1 MILTD
6 DKQDQEQQQFT
17 DLPPPAY
24 ADAVQ
29 SSSGST
35 QASSRPWGTESK
47 RQPPQEGASPNAI
60 ASSSSHS
67 VPSNSAGAGGLAA
80 WFSFGAL
87 SRTDK
92 EVKAT
97 VLGLVRDVV
106 KQTPG
111 PAGIAIFQSCA
122 EACRTRNI
130 RFDVLLQE
138 KSIEGHTPLYWAILK
153 RSRTEELGLLDL
165 LLSFPLTEETRSD
178 AANACML
185 QSDNELFQKLQHSPG
200 WKQTARTGTEEMLLG
215 SSPEDS
221 VLVKNLE
228 GDNGAF
234 QAEFYVPEFQQRMR
248 VSRNVQIEF
257 IARERLW
264 VVTFSRDYL
273 TGNRRR
279 GKRVKWTEPSAA
291 GYVGITILDESN
303 STPFAGR
310 IVIENVKNPN
320 KSPLTIP
327 LKAREPLRP
336 ARWSGD
342 TVGVCSVDLAS
353 TSDGASLQHTGS
365 SYIDSENGLRFKLEA
380 KLTSDDPD
388 CVIM

>member
-6 DKQDQEQQQFT
+6 DKHEEGQPGDYVDQ
-17 DLPPPAY
+17 PPAY

-29 SSSGST
+29 TPGS
-35 QASSRPWGTESK
+35 QVSSRPWGTETKSLQ
-47 RQPPQEGASPNAI
+47 RSEEPPNAI
-60 ASSSSHS
+60 ASSSR
-67 VPSNSAGAGGLAA
+67 PAAPTAANSGGLAA

-92 EVKAT
+92 EVKTT

-130 RFDVLLQE
+130 KFDLLLQE
-138 KSIEGHTPLYWAILK
+138 KSIEEHTPLYWAIIK
-153 RSRTEELGLLDL
+153 RRTTDELGLLDL
-165 LLSFPLTEETRSD
+165 LLSFPLTEETRRD
-178 AANACML
+178 AALACML
-185 QSDNELFQKLQHSPG
+185 QSDNELFQRLQQSPG
-200 WKQTARTGTEEMLLG
+200 WKQTARTGAEEMLLG
-215 SSPEDS
+215 SSPEDA
-221 VLVKNLE
+221 VTVKDVE

-248 VSRNVQIEF
+248 VSRAVQIEF

-264 VVTFSRDYL
+264 VVTFSRDQL
-273 TGNRRR
+273 SGNRRR
-279 GKRVKWTEPSAA
+279 GKRVKWMEASPA
-291 GYVGITILDESN
+291 GYVGITILDESH
-303 STPFAGR
+303 STPFTGR
-310 IVIENVKNPN
+310 IVIDNMKNP
-320 KSPLTIP
+320 KKPPLIIA
-327 LKAREPLRP
+327 LKARDPLRP

-342 TVGVCSVDLAS
+342 TVGVCSVDLA
-353 TSDGASLQHTGS
+353 TTPDGASLQHTGS
-365 SYIDSENGLRFKLEA
+365 SYIDEQNGLRFKLEA
-380 KLTSDDPD
+380 KLTTDDPD